1 MSLCRDEQH
10 LFEVGGFLVIRHVED
25 LGFKDPT
32 EGDDWL
38 ATVLLHPL
46 IDLQQAMP
54 IMLMHNNPCTIPQP
68 LKWVRTVPL

>member
-25 LGFKDPT
+25 LGFKDST
-32 EGDDWL
+32 EGNDWL

-46 IDLQQAMP
+46 KDLQGTMP
-54 IMLMHNNPCTIPQP
+54 IMLMHNNSRTTAQP
-68 LKWVRTVPL
+68 LKWVRIVPL